1 MGSLELNIGKGN
13 VSDQSNSETNLKGWF
28 SQSSSKRFVA
38 LASTVIIA
46 LIATLVIIN
55 TSSDDDTVKSDLSG
69 LSGLTPESDF
79 LFQPADS
86 LGPDPFTPSF
96 ANYILDVPTENLE
109 SGIVSGSSTGLYG
122 GTGENA
128 CDIDKLVAFLQ
139 TNPDIGAAWAE
150 VQGIDP
156 SELEDFIRALTPAVL
171 LQNTLVTNHGY
182 SDGEAT
188 PFLAVLEAG
197 TAVLVDEDGIPRARC
212 ACGNPLLVPEEEE
225 EEEPVPTP
233 TPDEP
238 EILDACPEPNPPYG
252 IHKNSDG
259 E

>member
-1 MGSLELNIGKGN
+1 MGSLELNISKGN
-13 VSDQSNSETNLKGWF
+13 MSDQSNSETNLKGWF

-38 LASTVIIA
+38 LALTVIIA

-156 SELEDFIRALTPAVL
+156 SLSL
-171 LQNTLVTNHGY
+171 
-182 SDGEAT
+182 
-188 PFLAVLEAG
+188 
-197 TAVLVDEDGIPRARC
+197 
-212 ACGNPLLVPEEEE
+212 
-225 EEEPVPTP
+225 
-233 TPDEP
+233 
-238 EILDACPEPNPPYG
+238 
-252 IHKNSDG
+252 IHI
-259 E
+259 